1 MIAIHPVHRR
11 LAELQLIAERRGGYD
26 QLTVREQMD
35 LHHCLQV
42 NAKLVRRLDELKN
55 LAYIAQIGG
64 DMEWVQEVC
73 QKIDELEA
81 RMI

>member
-11 LAELQLIAERRGGYD
+11 LVELTEKAERLGGYS
-26 QLTVREQMD
+26 QLTVREQME

-55 LAYIAQIGG
+55 LAYIAHISG
-64 DMEWVQEVC
+64 DLDWVQEIC
-73 QKIDELEA
+73 AKLDEMEA
-81 RMI
+81 RMV